1 MQYMSICIHEEFRS
15 ERCGKMK
22 VILSANTY
30 WELVTRCVHLVCLP
44 IGRSRDSFLFLSR
57 STCFLSAYSVA
68 SPGLRD
74 GNKGWVGHIFAL
86 LDFRRDPLG
95 LMKGPFQSHC
105 LFPEAG
111 ISCCLS
117 DNHLT
122 CMVSITHH
130 QTPITHHQSGAAVLE
145 SGLILIVV
153 GKALVL

>member
-105 LFPEAG
+105 LFPELVFLVAYQ
-111 ISCCLS
+111 
-117 DNHLT
+117 
-122 CMVSITHH
+122 ITTSLVWSQLH
-130 QTPITHHQSGAAVLE
+130 ITRLQLH
-145 SGLILIVV
+145 ITRV
-153 GKALVL
+153 GQPCWNLASSS